1 MGQES
6 RSDSAYS
13 SSSSFL
19 SCEMKGVRLVTAIF
33 QSLFLLLIIAGYGI
47 LGIVLLS
54 RGFYSVIVELVQV
67 RRTRV
72 ASEKSLP
79 HEASQA
85 FWTVRGSGAPNS

>member
-1 MGQES
+1 
-6 RSDSAYS
+6 
-13 SSSSFL
+13 
-19 SCEMKGVRLVTAIF
+19 VTAIL

-67 RRTRV
+67 WRTNRLT
-72 ASEKSLP
+72 SEMSLR

-85 FWTVRGSGAPNS
+85 FWAVRGSDAPNT

>member
-1 MGQES
+1 M
-6 RSDSAYS
+6 
-13 SSSSFL
+13 
-19 SCEMKGVRLVTAIF
+19 TAIL

-67 RRTRV
+67 WRTNRLT
-72 ASEKSLP
+72 SEMSLR

-85 FWTVRGSGAPNS
+85 LWAVRGSGAPNL